1 MIDNFKC
8 RYWDTGYLLVVTLK
22 YIVAMI
28 RPEKFN
34 VVKKELQK
42 VEINGLTVSAVSGYG
57 VQKGHLEID
66 RIKAKKYEANLL
78 EKIKIEV
85 AVNDDFLQMTVEAI
99 QNGSRD
105 KDGYVGSGKIF
116 VMSLEDAIRV
126 RTNESGPHAI

>member
-1 MIDNFKC
+1 
-8 RYWDTGYLLVVTLK
+8 LK

-28 RPEKFN
+28 RPEKLDA
-34 VVKKELQK
+34 VKKELQK
-42 VEINGLTVSAVSGYG
+42 VEINGLTVSSVSGYG
-57 VQKGHLEID
+57 AQRGHLEID
-66 RIKAKKYEANLL
+66 RTKVKKYEANLL

-85 AVNDDFLQMTVEAI
+85 AVNDDFLQTTAEAI